1 MYEKNL
7 VMFVERLIL
16 RAISLQE
23 ITTALDGDQILKDVC
38 ARLRQNLL
46 IQEKP
51 YSALVDELCIIKGV
65 LPRGIDHDA
74 EVFVSTCEEC
84 QKVGKAITMQTM
96 SHLSFP
102 DGPWQDL
109 PIDFK
114 SLPANKHLCVVV
126 YYFSKFVECKT
137 PTRTTSIKRHKNQIE
152 AFERN
157 VANSPTTIFQAAE
170 ASAPLEEIAEKQSPS
185 VEAVRP
191 SRVKLEPSWQKDFV
205 MS

>member
-1 MYEKNL
+1 M
-7 VMFVERLIL
+7 
-16 RAISLQE
+16 S
-23 ITTALDGDQILKDVC
+23 
-38 ARLRQNLL
+38 
-46 IQEKP
+46 IQ
-51 YSALVDELCIIKGV
+51 
-65 LPRGIDHDA
+65 
-74 EVFVSTCEEC
+74 
-84 QKVGKAITMQTM
+84 
-96 SHLSFP
+96 
-102 DGPWQDL
+102 
-109 PIDFK
+109 
-114 SLPANKHLCVVV
+114 
-126 YYFSKFVECKT
+126 T